1 MLLLGGHDKLG
12 YRGPVTIH
20 SIPDELRSFVQ
31 DEIGRGHYRSL
42 DELLAEGLRLL
53 REREAFI
60 DEHREE
66 LRAQIAEGV
75 LQAEHGE
82 LVDGEEAM
90 ERLRRDLD
98 EQFGEG

>member
-1 MLLLGGHDKLG
+1 M
-12 YRGPVTIH
+12 TIH

-60 DEHREE
+60 DVHREA
-66 LRAQIAEGV
+66 LREQIAEGV
-75 LQAEHGE
+75 SQAERGE

>member
-1 MLLLGGHDKLG
+1 M
-12 YRGPVTIH
+12 TIQD
-20 SIPDELRSFVQ
+20 IPDELRAFVQ
-31 DEIGRGHYRSL
+31 DEIERGHYRSL
-42 DELLAEGLRLL
+42 DEILAEGLRLL
-53 REREAFI
+53 REREAFAG
-60 DEHREE
+60 EHREE

-75 LQAEHGE
+75 RQAELGE

>member
-1 MLLLGGHDKLG
+1 M
-12 YRGPVTIH
+12 TIE
-20 SIPDELRSFVQ
+20 SIPDDLRSFAQ

-60 DEHREE
+60 DEHRPV

-75 LQAEHGE
+75 AQAERGE
-82 LVDGEEAM
+82 LADGEEAM
-90 ERLRRDLD
+90 ERLRRDLNGRV
-98 EQFGEG
+98 GEE